1 MPFERWMHG
10 LANLAD
16 RERDPD
22 RFVAL
27 AVEEIAAFAWVQGI
41 DWQTLHNRGMAGH
54 LSRNGTECS
63 FGGLKLTL
71 YTRWSP
77 SPTLVLHIR
86 LLGRLLA
93 DYYETK
99 RREQEQR
106 QNAYMHAIYETG
118 SRLTHDVK
126 NLLQSLGSLCS
137 AVETSDER
145 DAAAVRRLVQR
156 QLPQITQRL
165 QGTLDK
171 LTRTGGASRE
181 AVPAADWWREVQQRY
196 GHEGILFDAVNVSA
210 EALVPVDLFDSVADN
225 FLQNAL
231 AKRRSYPGLRIRA
244 AFSADSGC
252 TLTVCDSGDPL
263 NEQIAQQLF
272 AAPVPSLQGLGVGL
286 YQAARQAAAGGYRLT
301 LASNTKGRVCFA
313 LLPSDEGERTAGASL
328 TASG

>member
-1 MPFERWMHG
+1 MHR

-16 RERDPD
+16 RERDPNG
-22 RFVAL
+22 FVAL
-27 AVEEIAAFAWVQGI
+27 AVEEMVAFPWVRGI
-41 DWQTLHNRGMAGH
+41 DWQTSNSGGMAGH
-54 LSRNGTECS
+54 LSRNGTQCS
-63 FGGLKLTL
+63 FGGLQLTV

-77 SPTLVLHIR
+77 SPALVLHIR

-126 NLLQSLGSLCS
+126 NLLQSLSSLCS

-171 LTRTGGASRE
+171 LTHTQSGRHEIA
-181 AVPAADWWREVQQRY
+181 AAADWWREVQQRY
-196 GHEGILFDAVNVSA
+196 GHEGVLFDAPGLPAGA
-210 EALVPVDLFDSVADN
+210 ELPVELFDSVADN

-231 AKRRSYPGLRIRA
+231 AKRRSHPGIRIRA
-244 AFSADSGC
+244 TLAWDSAC
-252 TLTVCDSGDPL
+252 TLSVCDSGDPL
-263 NEQIAQQLF
+263 SAEVAQQLF

-286 YQAARQAAAGGYRLT
+286 YQAARQAQMAGYRLAVT
-301 LASNTKGRVCFA
+301 SNVKGKVCFVLMPA
-313 LLPSDEGERTAGASL
+313 TAKEMLTEASQR
-328 TASG
+328 

>member
-1 MPFERWMHG
+1 
-10 LANLAD
+10 
-16 RERDPD
+16 
-22 RFVAL
+22 
-27 AVEEIAAFAWVQGI
+27 
-41 DWQTLHNRGMAGH
+41 
-54 LSRNGTECS
+54 
-63 FGGLKLTL
+63 
-71 YTRWSP
+71 
-77 SPTLVLHIR
+77 
-86 LLGRLLA
+86 
-93 DYYETK
+93 
-99 RREQEQR
+99 
-106 QNAYMHAIYETG
+106 MHAIYETG

-171 LTRTGGASRE
+171 LTRTGRASRE
-181 AVPAADWWREVQQRY
+181 AIPAADWWRGVQQRY
-196 GHEGILFDAVNVSA
+196 GHEGVLFDAVNVSA
-210 EALVPVDLFDSVADN
+210 ETLVPVDLFDSVADN

-231 AKRRSYPGLRIRA
+231 AKRRSHPGLRIRA
-244 AFSADSGC
+244 AFTADSGC

-263 NEQIAQQLF
+263 NEQMVQQLF

-286 YQAARQAAAGGYRLT
+286 YQAARQAAADGYRLT

-313 LLPSDEGERTAGASL
+313 LLPADEGERTAGASL